1 MITPGFAQSM
11 AAYNAW
17 QNASLYSAASTLT
30 SAERQKDRGAFFGS
44 IEATLAHIHW
54 GDRAWLH
61 RLAGKP
67 APAGRDLAS
76 SLRLDDGWEGLVA
89 ARRATDA
96 EISDWVAGLSDADLS
111 GDLSWYSAS
120 VGHQMTRPVWML
132 IAHLFN
138 HQTHHRGQVHAM
150 LTAAGARPEDTD
162 LPLMPSL
169 DGPS

>member
-1 MITPGFAQSM
+1 MITPLFAQSM

-17 QNASLYSAASTLT
+17 QNESLYGAASTL
-30 SAERQKDRGAFFGS
+30 SSEDRQQDRGAFFGS

-61 RLAGKP
+61 RLAGTP
-67 APAGRDLAS
+67 APAGGDLAS
-76 SLRLDDGWEGLVA
+76 SLRLDSGWAGLVA
-89 ARRATDA
+89 ARKATDA
-96 EISDWVAGLSDADLS
+96 EISNWVAGLSDTDLQ

-120 VGHQMTRPVWML
+120 VGQQMSRPIWLL

-150 LTAAGARPEDTD
+150 LTAAGARPDDTD
-162 LPLMPSL
+162 LPLTPGLETLS
-169 DGPS
+169 